1 MSELGLL
8 VMAYGTAR
16 DPEDVERYYTDI
28 RGGRP
33 PAPELVE
40 DLRRRYAAIGN
51 TFPLERIT
59 RQQAEALEREL
70 NAGDG
75 PRYRAYLGWKHSPP
89 HVPDVVRRMAREG
102 ITEAVGIVMAPH
114 FSRMS
119 IGGYADRV
127 RQGLPEDGSLRVS
140 VVESWY
146 DHPEFVGV
154 LAERLREA
162 MASLTEEE
170 RQDPLVVFTAHSLP
184 EKILEHGDPY
194 PDQLRE
200 TAELVAAQAGIDMD
214 GVTTGWQSAGRT
226 PEPWLGPP
234 LDEVIAK
241 AAAEGRTALVVC
253 PCGFV
258 SDHLEILYDI
268 DIEAQEAAH
277 QAGIRL
283 VRTGSMNAD
292 PAFIRALAAVVREHV
307 EAVSHLRREAKR

>member
-1 MSELGLL
+1 MIGLL

-16 DPEDVERYYTDI
+16 GPDDVDRYYTDI

-33 PAPELVE
+33 PSPEHVE

-59 RQQAEALEREL
+59 RAQAEALEGEL
-70 NAGDG
+70 NAGQG
-75 PRYRAYLGWKHSPP
+75 PRFRAYLGWKHSPP
-89 HVPDVVRRMAREG
+89 HVPNVVRTMAADG
-102 ITEAVGIVMAPH
+102 ITDAVGIVMAPH
-114 FSRMS
+114 YSQMS

-146 DHPEFVGV
+146 DHPGFVGV
-154 LAERLREA
+154 LAERLRTA
-162 MASLTEEE
+162 MASLTQEE
-170 RQDPLVVFTAHSLP
+170 RLEPLIVFTAHSLP
-184 EKILEHGDPY
+184 EKIMEHGDPY

-200 TAELVAAQAGIDMD
+200 TADLVARRAGVDTAN
-214 GVTTGWQSAGRT
+214 VTTGWQSAGRT
-226 PEPWLGPP
+226 GEPWLGPP

-241 AAAEGRTALVVC
+241 AAADGRTAVVVC

-268 DIEAQEAAH
+268 DIEAQEAARR
-277 QAGIRL
+277 AGIRL
-283 VRTGSMNAD
+283 ARTASMNAD
-292 PAFIRALAAVVREHV
+292 HDFIRALAAVVREHV
-307 EAVSHLRREAKR
+307 EAVSHLKREAQR